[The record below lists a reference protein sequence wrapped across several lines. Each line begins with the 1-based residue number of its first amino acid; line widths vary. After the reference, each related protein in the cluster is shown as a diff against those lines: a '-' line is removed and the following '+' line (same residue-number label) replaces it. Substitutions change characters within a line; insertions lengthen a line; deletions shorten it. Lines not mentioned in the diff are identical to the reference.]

1 MELLFVLLWEAELIY
16 VNTPKRQDREEKG
29 SKTKCSGETSES
41 VELDRDG
48 QLRLLCS
55 CQVVAQVSI

>member
-48 QLRLLCS
+48 QLRLLW
-55 CQVVAQVSI
+55 